1 MMKRDFLRRAGFL
14 VAAALFAVAVNAQET
29 GGALKLTLDDA
40 LKIALSENPI
50 IKVAEQQIEVKKIS
64 KDEAWQALLPSAD
77 FNGTVQY
84 TLLASVMKMQMPDP
98 VTGEMKV
105 GEFKM
110 GRDNTST
117 WNGQIQVSL
126 PIFAPTV
133 YATMNLTKSDLDNAV
148 EQSRSSKLDLVNQ
161 VTKAYYQVILA
172 QDSYDV
178 LCKSMEQAEKNFNV
192 VKSLYELGGTS
203 EYDKI
208 SAEVQLRSLNP
219 TVLQARNAVTLA
231 KLQLMILMGM
241 DPETE
246 IEVEGSM
253 EDYEDQLYMES
264 LTAGDY
270 SLENNTNMRQ
280 LKNNETML
288 NQTLKVQK
296 MNFMP
301 TLALAGTYSF
311 QSLYNDNWNV
321 GDYTWAKSSSIVLSL
336 SVPIFRMGNFTKLRS
351 TKLQISQ
358 LSQNIDYTEK
368 QLGMQVRSY
377 VDNMK
382 ANAEQVASNHE
393 AIEQAEKGREIASK
407 RYEIGKGTIL
417 ELNNSEVQL
426 TQAKLTYSQSIYNY
440 LAAKAD
446 LDKVLGNEEGIP
458 AADNE

>member
-1 MMKRDFLRRAGFL
+1 MMRRGFL
-14 VAAALFAVAVNAQET
+14 CKTAFLAVVTVFAVTASAQEISGT
-29 GGALKLTLDDA
+29 ALKVTLEDA
-40 LKIALSENPI
+40 LRIALSDNPT
-50 IKVAEQQIEVKKIS
+50 IKVAEQQIEVKKVS
-64 KDEAWQALLPSAD
+64 KDEAWQALLPSVD
-77 FNGTVQY
+77 FSGTIQY
-84 TLLASVMKMQMPDP
+84 TVLAAVMKLNMGGQ
-98 VTGEMKV
+98 VQS
-105 GEFKM
+105 FKM
-110 GRDNTST
+110 GQDNTST
-117 WNGQIQVSL
+117 WNGQFQVSL
-126 PIFAPTV
+126 PLFAPTV

-178 LCKSMEQAEKNFNV
+178 LCKSLEQAERNFNV

-219 TVLQARNAVTLA
+219 TVIQARNALTLA

-246 IEVEGSM
+246 IVVEGSL
-253 EDYEDQLYMES
+253 EDYEDRLYGEA
-264 LTAGDY
+264 LAAGSY
-270 SLENNTNMRQ
+270 SLDNNTNIRQ
-280 LKNNETML
+280 LKLNETML

-296 MNFMP
+296 MNFLP
-301 TLALAGTYSF
+301 TMALAGTYSL
-311 QSLYNDNWNV
+311 QSLYNKDWNV
-321 GDYTWAKSSSIVLSL
+321 GEYEWAKSSSLVLSL

-358 LSQNIDYTEK
+358 LNENIGYTEK
-368 QLGMQVRSY
+368 QLNMQVRSY

-426 TQAKLTYSQSIYNY
+426 TQARLTYSQSIYNY

-446 LDKVLGNEEGIP
+446 LDKVLGNDENIP
-458 AADNE
+458 SIK